1 MKNIKLLAKTS
12 AGLAVAVAAAFV
24 PAQLVSADSKAQ
36 VQSGVDMTGASSSM
50 DVPGVI
56 AAAVNFLS
64 VVVGALSVIMIIVAG
79 FKYVTSGGDS
89 GKVTSA
95 KNTIVYAV
103 VGLIIVILA
112 QAIVKFVLEK
122 LA

>member
-1 MKNIKLLAKTS
+1 MKNVKLLAKTS
-12 AGLAVAVAAAFV
+12 AGLAIAVAAAFV

-56 AAAVNFLS
+56 AAVVNFLS

-103 VGLIIVILA
+103 IGLIIVILA